1 MRMRCGETD
10 SLILTDR
17 FECFKYT
24 QRECRGREI
33 KTKLP
38 VLGVT

>member
-17 FECFKYT
+17 FECFK
-24 QRECRGREI
+24 
-33 KTKLP
+33 
-38 VLGVT
+38 